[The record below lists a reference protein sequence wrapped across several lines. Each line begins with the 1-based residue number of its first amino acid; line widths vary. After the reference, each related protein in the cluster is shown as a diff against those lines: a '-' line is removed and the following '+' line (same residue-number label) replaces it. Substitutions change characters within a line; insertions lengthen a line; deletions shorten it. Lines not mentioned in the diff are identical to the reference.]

1 MPGAAN
7 DGSAIERA
15 HLRDPRDDTFTIDRY
30 PPEPEL
36 AELVRRFWI
45 PVWNC
50 PPEQPSTQQVLQYP
64 ICLAVVSNSYARFYG
79 VMSGLSTTVLE
90 GRGWAVGVMF
100 QPAAGYLIS
109 GGSVARL
116 TDRFID
122 LTQVPHLDGPGLT
135 GSIRQVMAPNPSDSA
150 AHRAAARLMS
160 EQLQSYLPI
169 DAEGRM
175 INELV
180 ASVEESPQLRLVGQL
195 CAQFGLTERS
205 LQRLTQRRL
214 GLSPKWLILRRR
226 LHEAADRLRAEEVD
240 LAGIAAELGYADQ
253 THLTRDFR
261 RVTGWTP
268 GAFAAR
274 YR

>member
-7 DGSAIERA
+7 DGGEIERA

-30 PPEPEL
+30 PAESEL
-36 AELVRRFWI
+36 TELVRRFWI

-90 GRGWAVGVMF
+90 GQGWAVGVMF

-122 LTQVPHLDGPGLT
+122 LAEVPTLDGGRLT
-135 GSIRQVMAPNPSDSA
+135 NAIRRVMEPDPRHPA
-150 AHRAAARLMS
+150 AHEAAVRLS
-160 EQLQSYLPI
+160 CEQLRAYLPI
-169 DAEGRM
+169 DPEGKL
-175 INELV
+175 INDVV
-180 ASVEESPQLRLVGQL
+180 ASVEESPQLRLVGEL

-205 LQRLTQRRL
+205 LQRLTRRRL

-226 LHEAADRLRAEEVD
+226 LHEAAERLRAEEVD
-240 LAGIAAELGYADQ
+240 LASIAAELGYADQ